1 MMKEVDAIGAQAE
14 LHHQYFLGL
23 QLMVAVEESRQVV
36 YDWMFHLFRRQHE
49 EKFLSSFAKLGL
61 DGLPH
66 AVACAKY
73 HVLSNGVGGVA
84 VEYMPES
91 DAKAWVRFR
100 YPRWMYAGPAIC
112 GIPVEA
118 SRGFLDGWYAQNGVS
133 LNNPRLGFVCV
144 SEDVTGQFGL
154 CGYFKEFTRDLAPEE
169 RLQFAAEEPVPD
181 FDPDTQPSPPD
192 NQWNEERLAKAN
204 RNYALEYIRNGI
216 AALAQVV
223 GAERAQTLAQRAAR
237 LIGLQHYPVMA
248 RQVGAVDGGVQD
260 AAFFLQSMM
269 QGMGDSCSL
278 TVQPDGSVV
287 VLQHGLRI
295 LRGLEGITRENLLA
309 SWIELWR
316 GAIHSHRAFM
326 DLNCK
331 VDAEQA
337 DTLRWTVRTLGAAS

>member
-1 MMKEVDAIGAQAE
+1 MNNEIDAIGAQAE

-36 YDWMFHLFRRQHE
+36 YDWMFRLFRRQHD

-84 VEYMPES
+84 VEYMAES
-91 DAKAWVRFR
+91 DSKAWVRFR

-144 SEDVTGQFGL
+144 SEDATGQFGL
-154 CGYFKEFTRDLAPEE
+154 CGYFKEHSHDLAPEE
-169 RLQFAAEEPVPD
+169 RLQFAPDEPVPG
-181 FDPDTQPSPPD
+181 FDPSAQPSPPD
-192 NQWNEERLAKAN
+192 NQWNPERLAKAN

-216 AALAQVV
+216 AALSQVV
-223 GAERAQTLAQRAAR
+223 GAERAQALAQRSAR

-248 RQVGAVDGGVQD
+248 AQVDAVDGGVLD
-260 AAFFLQSMM
+260 AADFLQTMM
-269 QGMGDSCSL
+269 SGMGDECSMAA
-278 TVQPDGSVV
+278 QPDGSVV
-287 VLQHGLRI
+287 LLQRGLRV
-295 LRGLEGITRENLLA
+295 LRGLDGATRQHLLA

-316 GAIHSHRAFM
+316 GAIHSHRTFM
-326 DLNCK
+326 ELSGA
-331 VDAEQA
+331 VDDKEP
-337 DTLRWTVRTLGAAS
+337 DTLRWTIHLRSQAS

>member
-1 MMKEVDAIGAQAE
+1 M
-14 LHHQYFLGL
+14 
-23 QLMVAVEESRQVV
+23 
-36 YDWMFHLFRRQHE
+36 
-49 EKFLSSFAKLGL
+49 
-61 DGLPH
+61 
-66 AVACAKY
+66 
-73 HVLSNGVGGVA
+73 
-84 VEYMPES
+84 
-91 DAKAWVRFR
+91 
-100 YPRWMYAGPAIC
+100 
-112 GIPVEA
+112 
-118 SRGFLDGWYAQNGVS
+118 
-133 LNNPRLGFVCV
+133 
-144 SEDVTGQFGL
+144 
-154 CGYFKEFTRDLAPEE
+154 
-169 RLQFAAEEPVPD
+169 
-181 FDPDTQPSPPD
+181 PPD

-223 GAERAQTLAQRAAR
+223 GAERAQSLAQRAAR

-337 DTLRWTVRTLGAAS
+337 GYASLDST